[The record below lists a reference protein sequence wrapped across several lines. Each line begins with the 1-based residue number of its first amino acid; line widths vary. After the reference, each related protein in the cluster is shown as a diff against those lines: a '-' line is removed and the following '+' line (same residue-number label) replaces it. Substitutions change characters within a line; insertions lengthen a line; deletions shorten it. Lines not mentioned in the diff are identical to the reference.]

1 MYVSSLVVG
10 AIPHNSKIFYV
21 TVKQLEILPNYSLF
35 LNANITY
42 LLQYDAITEE
52 SVITVIFVTFF

>member
-10 AIPHNSKIFYV
+10 AIPHNSKLLYV
-21 TVKQLEILPNYSLF
+21 TVKQLKILPNYSLF

-42 LLQYDAITEE
+42 LLQYDAIAGE